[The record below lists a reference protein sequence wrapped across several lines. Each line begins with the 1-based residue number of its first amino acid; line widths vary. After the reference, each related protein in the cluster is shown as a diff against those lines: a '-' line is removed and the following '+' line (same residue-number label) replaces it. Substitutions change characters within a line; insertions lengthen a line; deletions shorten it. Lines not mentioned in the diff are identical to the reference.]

1 MTRTA
6 VTEDIRLDL
15 LETRTFDCLVQTT
28 HSLVQVAG
36 SVSTHDAIS

>member
-15 LETRTFDCLVQTT
+15 LETRTF
-28 HSLVQVAG
+28 G
-36 SVSTHDAIS
+36 SRVINERYRPARD